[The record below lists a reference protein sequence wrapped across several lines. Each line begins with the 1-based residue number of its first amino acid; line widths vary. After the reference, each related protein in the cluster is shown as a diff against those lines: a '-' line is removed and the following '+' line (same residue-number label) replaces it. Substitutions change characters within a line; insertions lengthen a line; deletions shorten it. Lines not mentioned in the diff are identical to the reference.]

1 LPLDFLLKLFHIK
14 RKKDL
19 IVTPTMGNKSGEYEH
34 LSKISHF
41 SEDEIQS
48 LYERFSK
55 VSDKNHEIKKS
66 QFMEIMTCHVESFSN
81 KSKQLFLQRLFD
93 AFDEN
98 HNDSIDFREFI
109 KGLSIILKGSTDE
122 KMELSFKIY
131 DIKHKGY
138 LTRKELEEFTCY
150 MYKTLYPDDED
161 GEQKMKDMVQCL
173 FEDLDVDGNEQLELT
188 EFKLGALK
196 EPIIVDFLEIFL
208 KDETS

>member
-1 LPLDFLLKLFHIK
+1 
-14 RKKDL
+14 
-19 IVTPTMGNKSGEYEH
+19 MGGEDDEYKN

-41 SEDEIQS
+41 TEEEVHS
-48 LYERFSK
+48 LYEKFSK

-122 KMELSFKIY
+122 KMELSFRIY
-131 DIKHKGY
+131 DIHHKGY
-138 LTRKELEEFTCY
+138 LTRKELEDFTTY
-150 MYKTLYPDDED
+150 MYKTLYPDDKE
-161 GEQKMKDMVQCL
+161 GESKMKVMVQNL
-173 FEDLDVDGNEQLELT
+173 FEDLDVDGNEELEIS

-208 KDETS
+208 KDE

>member
-1 LPLDFLLKLFHIK
+1 
-14 RKKDL
+14 
-19 IVTPTMGNKSGEYEH
+19 MGSQEEYQH

-41 SEDEIQS
+41 TESEIQS
-48 LYERFSK
+48 LNEKFSK

-122 KMELSFKIY
+122 KMEISFRIY
-131 DIKHKGY
+131 DIEHKGY
-138 LTRKELEEFTCY
+138 LTRKELEDFTCY
-150 MYKTLYPDDED
+150 MYKTLYPED
-161 GEQKMKDMVQCL
+161 SEGEQKMKEMVQCL
-173 FEDLDVDGNEQLELT
+173 FEDLDVDGNDQLELA

>member
-1 LPLDFLLKLFHIK
+1 LTLHFIPKLFQNK
-14 RKKDL
+14 RKKNL
-19 IVTPTMGNKSGEYEH
+19 VVSPVMGSQNEEYRN

-41 SEDEIQS
+41 TEEEIQS
-48 LYERFSK
+48 LNEKFSK
-55 VSDKNHEIKKS
+55 VSDENHEIKKS

-109 KGLSIILKGSTDE
+109 KGLSIILKGNTDE

-131 DIKHKGY
+131 DIHHKGY
-138 LTRKELEEFTCY
+138 LTRRELEDFTSY
-150 MYKTLYPDDED
+150 MYKTLYPDDAE
-161 GEQKMKDMVQCL
+161 GEQKMKDMVKNL
-173 FEDLDVDGNEQLELT
+173 FEDLDVDGNEQLEIS

-196 EPIIVDFLEIFL
+196 EPIIVDFLFL
-208 KDETS
+208 FSFFFI